1 MSYFNYTK
9 VSLLRLLYQN
19 IDSVVQTIEIY
30 SHISGGWKSIGKW
43 IWFPM
48 RGSSWLTDGH
58 PLAVLSIT
66 WRRKRALLFL
76 PLFIRGINLI
86 MRASWPDV
94 TLIISPKAYHQNHH
108 IGDRTSTYRWINMNF
123 GGIQTFSPVHFKL
136 FLGPSPPNLP
146 LFSVY
151 PNSWYLCPVL
161 VPFLWI
167 WDCTVTSFWIWHLNF
182 EYEYWE
188 YSQ

>member
-1 MSYFNYTK
+1 MDL
-9 VSLLRLLYQN
+9 VSNERFFLAHRWPPSCCIIHYM
-19 IDSVVQTIEIY
+19 TEK
-30 SHISGGWKSIGKW
+30 KSS
-43 IWFPM
+43 PV
-48 RGSSWLTDGH
+48 SSSFH
-58 PLAVLSIT
+58 
-66 WRRKRALLFL
+66 K
-76 PLFIRGINLI
+76 GINLI

-108 IGDRTSTYRWINMNF
+108 IGDRTLTYRWINMNF

-136 FLGPSPPNLP
+136 FLGLSPPNLP
-146 LFSVY
+146 LLSVY
-151 PNSWYLCPVL
+151 LNSWYLCPVL

-167 WDCTVTSFWIWHLNF
+167 WDCTVTPFWIWHLNF